1 MRVNDFERLLTEH
14 AAALYG
20 LALRLTRSRDRA
32 WDLVQDTLERA
43 LRKPPVMSSGGSTRA
58 WLLRV
63 MRNYFLDQRRHEQ
76 SGARALAEF
85 QATFVQGEHPEHA
98 PAPSW
103 ADLDRSDIDVCL
115 GDLDRLQ
122 RAVFDLHV
130 TGLKTYREISA
141 ELNIPS
147 ATVGTR
153 LYRARRRL
161 RTLLRARILA
171 RAGLTE
177 VEDRDHAAAEPLPD
191 RPSRVRRQVAMAG

>member
-1 MRVNDFERLLTEH
+1 MRANDFERLVTEH
-14 AAALYG
+14 ATALYG

-43 LRKPPVMSSGGSTRA
+43 MRKPPVMTSGGSTRA

-63 MRNYFLDQRRHEQ
+63 MRNYFLDERRHEQ

-85 QATFVQGEHPEHA
+85 QATYVPPGQAGDRDPV
-98 PAPSW
+98 W
-103 ADLDRSDIDVCL
+103 ADLDSEDIDACL

-130 TGLKTYREISA
+130 TGLKSYREISA

-161 RTLLRARILA
+161 RAMLQARIQA
-171 RAGLTE
+171 RAG
-177 VEDRDHAAAEPLPD
+177 VHGDAEADYPGEGGLPAQG
-191 RPSRVRRQVAMAG
+191 SRTRRQVAVAG